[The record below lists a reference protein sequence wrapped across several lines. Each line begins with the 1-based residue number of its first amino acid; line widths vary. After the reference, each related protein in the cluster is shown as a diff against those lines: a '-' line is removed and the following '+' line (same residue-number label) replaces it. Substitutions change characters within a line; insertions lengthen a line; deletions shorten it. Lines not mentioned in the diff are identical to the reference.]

1 MKRGNALLV
10 AALTVAGALP
20 AAAAHP
26 PAAAFPQRPV
36 RVIVVSPPGGSPD
49 ILTRFICQKFTDA
62 FSQQFIVDN
71 RSGAGGIIGTETA
84 ARAAPDGHTLVVGF
98 IGAFAV
104 APNLHKKLAY
114 DPIRDFQ
121 PISLF
126 AKLPNLLAVSPSL
139 PVTSVTQL
147 IDLAKAKPG
156 ALNYG
161 SAGNGSAAH
170 LSVEFFK
177 LLTKTDIRHV
187 AYRGTG
193 PALVGLLGGE
203 VLMTITGAPPLMP
216 HIKSGKLRALGVS
229 AAQRISQLPEVP
241 TIIEAGVPGYEV
253 VQWYGLLAPAG
264 TPREIIGR
272 LNSELVNAL
281 ARPDVRERFSAEGAD
296 PVSSTPAQF
305 QDFIKSEILRWRPVV
320 AAFSRSADDH
330 YP

>member
-1 MKRGNALLV
+1 MKKWNVLL
-10 AALTVAGALP
+10 AAGLMAAYALP
-20 AAAAHP
+20 G
-26 PAAAFPQRPV
+26 PAAQSAAGSFPQRPI

-49 ILTRFICQKFTDA
+49 ILTRFICQKFSEA
-62 FSQQFIVDN
+62 FSQQVIVDN
-71 RSGAGGIIGTETA
+71 RSGAGGIVGTEIA

-98 IGAFAV
+98 IGALAV
-104 APNLHKKLAY
+104 APSLHTKLSY
-114 DPIRDFQ
+114 DPIKDFQ

-147 IDLAKAKPG
+147 IDLARAKPG

-193 PALVGLLGGE
+193 PGLVGLLAGE
-203 VLMTITGAPPLMP
+203 VVMTITGVPPLMP

-229 AAQRISQLPEVP
+229 AAQRISQLPDVP
-241 TIIEAGVPGYEV
+241 TMIEAGVPGYEV
-253 VQWYGLLAPAG
+253 MQWYGLLAPAA
-264 TPREIIGR
+264 TPREIIAR
-272 LNSELVNAL
+272 LHAEIVKAL
-281 ARPDVRERFSAEGAD
+281 ERPDVRERFSAEGAD
-296 PVSSTPAQF
+296 PVSTTPAQF
-305 QDFIKSEILRWRPVV
+305 QDFIKSEIVRWRPVV
-320 AAFSRSADDH
+320 KAFSEKPD
-330 YP
+330 

>member
-10 AALTVAGALP
+10 AAVTAAAALP

-26 PAAAFPQRPV
+26 PAGGFPQRPV

-49 ILTRFICQKFTDA
+49 ILTRFICQKFTEA

-121 PISLF
+121 PISMF

-187 AYRGTG
+187 PYRGTG

-229 AAQRISQLPEVP
+229 SAQRISQLPEVP
-241 TIIEAGVPGYEV
+241 TIIEAGVTLDGSV
-253 VQWYGLLAPAG
+253 RDAVK
-264 TPREIIGR
+264 PR
-272 LNSELVNAL
+272 
-281 ARPDVRERFSAEGAD
+281 
-296 PVSSTPAQF
+296 
-305 QDFIKSEILRWRPVV
+305 
-320 AAFSRSADDH
+320 
-330 YP
+330 